1 MVPLSKYQDNPAP
14 ASAKAGAS
22 PSRSLGRNWGRIE
35 EYLERRTIRKENEKI
50 NLFLSNRGPEMG
62 STCIFH
68 LKLTHHFAQADPPFR
83 EADPLDVRF
92 CA

>member
-62 STCIFH
+62 STFKILVCRDQCLNNQH
-68 LKLTHHFAQADPPFR
+68 G
-83 EADPLDVRF
+83 V
-92 CA
+92 